1 MKEESEK
8 TYTYYRKAQ
17 YHETDQMGIIHHSN
31 YVKWMEEARIGYMSR
46 MGFSYKKV
54 EELGVIS
61 PVVEISVAYRK
72 QVFFDDE
79 IRIRVGI
86 KQYNGISLEFNYE
99 FFNAS
104 RNEIC
109 TTAYSRHC
117 FLKDGK
123 LIALKK
129 ELPELNRIIV
139 VIKSRLG
146 QPIAAFS
153 GDDVYWEVPEGL
165 PKMTK
170 LMVDGKALYI
180 HRANYQIIDKKLL

>member
-79 IRIRVGI
+79 IRIRVALSSI
-86 KQYNGISLEFNYE
+86 MEFLWNLIM
-99 FFNAS
+99 N
-104 RNEIC
+104 
-109 TTAYSRHC
+109 
-117 FLKDGK
+117 FLMRAEMKSAQP
-123 LIALKK
+123 LI
-129 ELPELNRIIV
+129 PDIV
-139 VIKSRLG
+139 
-146 QPIAAFS
+146 F
-153 GDDVYWEVPEGL
+153 
-165 PKMTK
+165 
-170 LMVDGKALYI
+170 
-180 HRANYQIIDKKLL
+180 

>member
-1 MKEESEK
+1 MKKVGLAVCYDTKNFGSQIQVLA
-8 TYTYYRKAQ
+8 T
-17 YHETDQMGIIHHSN
+17 I
-31 YVKWMEEARIGYMSR
+31 
-46 MGFSYKKV
+46 KKV

-117 FLKDGK
+117 FLKEGK

-129 ELPELNRIIV
+129 ELPELNRIITDC
-139 VIKSRLG
+139 L
-146 QPIAAFS
+146 
-153 GDDVYWEVPEGL
+153 
-165 PKMTK
+165 
-170 LMVDGKALYI
+170 
-180 HRANYQIIDKKLL
+180 